1 MVTSNSTA
9 RPNSLRATARVLS
22 SPSSRVVPRST
33 PTVPASVCGQ
43 CSVPRLE
50 RRGGSMR
57 RPARVV
63 VPVAVLALTAYLSAD
78 VADVVPGAYPGRAG
92 PARAVRPGAAAGDGC
107 SAGAAASTAEG
118 ARAGPLGVGLGGR

>member
-78 VADVVPGAYPGRAG
+78 VADVVPGVLTASVPAAAPVARPTPSD
-92 PARAVRPGAAAGDGC
+92 PARTPAEPALPALSDQAPRPA
-107 SAGAAASTAEG
+107 TA
-118 ARAGPLGVGLGGR
+118 